1 MTVLLL
7 AALLSGS
14 PAPAVLVQL
23 DRVARSAERCL
34 DLEGAVR
41 RLGVAELEL
50 ATAVTRAERRRAL
63 AAWFAARAELRAA
76 LRGST
81 R

>member
-1 MTVLLL
+1 MTALLL
-7 AALLSGS
+7 AAVLSGS
-14 PAPAVLVQL
+14 PAPLVVAQL
-23 DRVARSAERCL
+23 DRVAAAAQRCV

-41 RLGVAELEL
+41 RLEVAELEL